1 MAERRWARALVTGA
15 SSGIGEAFARQL
27 AAAGT
32 DLVVVARRS
41 ERLSALA
48 ERLDVEV
55 EILVA
60 DLCDRTQRAVV
71 EERLGDDAAP
81 VDLLVNSAGMGMVG
95 PFHEVGP
102 DELEQQI
109 ELNVVALMRLTHAA
123 VVAMRRRGRG
133 TIVNIS
139 SLAALQP
146 LPKHAVYA
154 AGKSFVSNL
163 GDALVEESRGSG
175 VTVTTVVPG
184 FIDTE
189 FVGRAAT
196 DAQLQRLP
204 KFLWMTADA
213 VAEAGLAAAAR
224 GDPNCVPG
232 LGFQAYAV
240 ATAPAPRWLRRRGAG
255 FVTRKI

>member
-15 SSGIGEAFARQL
+15 SSGIGQAFARQL
-27 AAAGT
+27 SAAGT
-32 DLVVVARRS
+32 DLVVVARRHS
-41 ERLSALA
+41 RLSALA

-55 EILVA
+55 EVLAA
-60 DLCDRTQRAVV
+60 DLCDRDGR
-71 EERLGDDAAP
+71 RLAEDRLADDAAP
-81 VDLLVNSAGMGMVG
+81 VDLLVNSAGIGMVG
-95 PFHEVGP
+95 RFHEVAV

-109 ELNVVALMRLTHAA
+109 ELNVVALMRLAHAGL
-123 VVAMRRRGRG
+123 VAMRRRGRG

-154 AGKSFVSNL
+154 AGKAFVCNL
-163 GDALVEESRGSG
+163 GDALVEEARGSG
-175 VTVTTVVPG
+175 VTITTVLPA

-196 DAQLQRLP
+196 DAQTQRLP
-204 KFLWMTADA
+204 GFFWMTPDA
-213 VAEAGLAAAAR
+213 VADAGLAAAAR
-224 GDPNCVPG
+224 GDPSCVPG
-232 LGFQAYAV
+232 LGYQAFAV

-255 FVTRKI
+255 FFTRKF